1 MFIFQNSQSEQKS
14 ASKNEHRKK
23 TIEKKQTIS
32 LNVLGKICIAFVNI
46 L

>member
-23 TIEKKQTIS
+23 TIEKKTNYFIER
-32 LNVLGKICIAFVNI
+32 FR
-46 L
+46 